1 VPRQRAVVAALR
13 DGGARRLL
21 PGLLLTAVLGAVSM
35 VLGRVIPA
43 DVPDVTYA
51 ILLGLLLGNLVR
63 LPDAVGPGLALAAR
77 RLLPIAIVLVGL
89 QLSLRAV
96 ADVGAIAVIVAGLA
110 VLTGLTVGV
119 LLGRRLG
126 VGYHL
131 RLLIAAGTGICG
143 NTAIITLAP
152 VMRARMVDV
161 TYAVAPVTG
170 FGAIAVVVLPAL
182 GHLLDLSSSAFGLWA
197 GAGVHDTSQVLA
209 AGFAYDDVAGETAT
223 VTKLVRNL
231 AIAPLVLVVSVLVR
245 RAAAP
250 VAADALPG
258 KPRPPLVPLFL
269 WGFLAAV
276 ALRSAGAVPD
286 ALLDPAREIAH
297 ALIVATIA
305 AIGAR
310 TRFADLR
317 TVGARPLLVGA
328 ITALAVS
335 VVVLTAIA
343 IDGA

>member
-1 VPRQRAVVAALR
+1 VRASAAAAALR
-13 DGGARRLL
+13 QGGVRSLL
-21 PGLLLTAVLGAVSM
+21 PGLVLTAALGATAM
-35 VLGRVIPA
+35 ALERAIPA

-51 ILLGLLLGNLVR
+51 IVLGLALGNLVS
-63 LPDAVGPGLALAAR
+63 LPDAVQPGLALAAR

-89 QLSLRAV
+89 QLSLRAI
-96 ADVGAIAVIVAGLA
+96 ADVGAIAVVVAVLA
-110 VLTGLTVGV
+110 VATGLSVGV
-119 LLGRRLG
+119 LLGRRVG

-152 VMRARMVDV
+152 VLRARMVDV
-161 TYAVAPVTG
+161 TYAVALVTG
-170 FGAIAVVVLPAL
+170 FGAIAVVALPAL
-182 GHLLDLSSSAFGLWA
+182 GHLLDLGSASFGLWA

-223 VTKLVRNL
+223 VTKLARNL
-231 AIAPLVLVVSVLVR
+231 AIAPLVLVTSLIVR

-250 VAADALPG
+250 VAADAVPG
-258 KPRPPLVPLFL
+258 RPRPPLVPLFL

-286 ALLDPAREIAH
+286 ALLDPAREVAH

-305 AIGAR
+305 AIGTR

-328 ITALAVS
+328 VAALAVS
-335 VVVLTAIA
+335 GVVLAAIA